1 MVEKEMKK
9 RNGFKIMIQT
19 IKLISEWFQGESIPE
34 LTKINEIV
42 QNQNFQPIAD
52 KKNT

>member
-34 LTKINEIV
+34 LTKIQRNCTKP
-42 QNQNFQPIAD
+42 NFP
-52 KKNT
+52 TYRR